1 MKSPALSRSTR
12 GLLLVALAGIATQA
26 AAFQP
31 LITDDTGTQGQG
43 GNQIEFS
50 YNRDRE
56 KSAGERET
64 TQSLPVTYTR
74 GLTETLDIFA
84 ATNFVRYSTP
94 ANHTSGLSNSSVG
107 VKWRF
112 YENKESKTSFA
123 LKPELIFPVSSSRE
137 TAGLG
142 NGKLSGKLTFIA
154 TQEVPFGAVH
164 FNAGLG
170 QDRFSDTDANPD
182 SHNRRVSIAPVWDV
196 SEKWKLAIDGG
207 LELTRAGGQTVRSRF
222 LGIGSIYS
230 PDKNLD
236 LAVGVFRN
244 TDNDTPGS
252 ATLSATA
259 GVTWRF
265 Q

>member
-1 MKSPALSRSTR
+1 MKSPALIRPIR
-12 GLLLVALAGIATQA
+12 GLLLVALAGLATQA

-43 GNQIEFS
+43 GNQLEFS

-64 TQSLPVTYTR
+64 THTLPVTYTR
-74 GLTETLDIFA
+74 GLTETLDVFV
-84 ATNFVRYSTP
+84 ATSFVRLSSP
-94 ANHTSGLSNSSVG
+94 ADHTSGLGNSSVG
-107 VKWRF
+107 AKWRF
-112 YENKESKTSFA
+112 YENKESKTSLA
-123 LKPELIFPVSSSRE
+123 IKPELIFPVSASRE
-137 TAGLG
+137 AAGLG

-154 TQEVPFGAVH
+154 TQEVPFGAIH

-182 SHNRRVSIAPVWDV
+182 AHSKRLSIAPVWDV
-196 SEKWKLAIDGG
+196 SEKWKLALDGG
-207 LELTRAGGQTVRSRF
+207 LELTRAGGQTVRSHF

-230 PDKNLD
+230 PGKNLD

-244 TDNDTPGS
+244 TDNDTPGT